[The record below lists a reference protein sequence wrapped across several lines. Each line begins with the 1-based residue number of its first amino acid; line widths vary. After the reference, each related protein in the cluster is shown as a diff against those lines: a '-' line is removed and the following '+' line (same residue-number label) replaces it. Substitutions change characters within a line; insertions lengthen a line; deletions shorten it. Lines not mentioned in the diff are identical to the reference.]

1 MTTVNNQTHTSENT
15 QIDSLY
21 NALNIQIANWS
32 VLYTKLHNFH
42 WYVKGENFYT
52 LHAKFEELYTQ
63 VTVYMDDVA
72 ERLLAIGGR
81 PVATIKEQL
90 ELSTLLEATGSE
102 SANQMVTS
110 VVEDFATLSGE
121 MSEAITLAEQL
132 ADHPT
137 ADLLTGIRGEV
148 EKAAWMLNAYLGR

>member
-1 MTTVNNQTHTSENT
+1 MTTTNNQTHTSEIT
-15 QIDSLY
+15 QLDSLY
-21 NALNIQIANWS
+21 NALNVQIANWS
-32 VLYTKLHNFH
+32 LLYTKLHNFH

-52 LHAKFEELYTQ
+52 LHAKFEELYDQ
-63 VTVYMDDVA
+63 VTGYMDDVA

-81 PVATIKEQL
+81 PVATMKEQL
-90 ELSTLLEATGSE
+90 ELSTLLEATGNE
-102 SANQMVTS
+102 SANQMVSS

-121 MSEAITLAEQL
+121 MSDAITLAEEL
-132 ADHPT
+132 SDHPT